1 MSSSLRAF
9 GFITV
14 LIAGSGAWFTASPQ
28 AATPPASVNITSFGA
43 KGDGVTDDT
52 EAMKAALRATA
63 PQGTLICPGS
73 SVYIITTVTV
83 PSQITI
89 SGTCTIKQK
98 DHTADRALLN
108 IPNGSA
114 GITIDGI
121 TIDGNRPNVS
131 GNNANGI
138 FVSNTSNITI
148 KNVKFINIRR
158 NGVLIAGG
166 KGFTLANLTGAN
178 FGVAADHAIGSL
190 VQAWQGASDL
200 NMSNLHM
207 ETFYGIGLNIT
218 KVHNITLRDSNLSGS
233 TMSSGMTIEGSTG
246 VVLHNVTASNNF
258 AHGFELTGDDGL
270 QADTLVAEK
279 NQAYNYLIGVFSE
292 GNIPGRDYHIT
303 NLVSSGAGKQG
314 VMIQGLIGAD
324 FRDWNVSDGITML
337 RDDRTQTRPSNIA
350 WTDCTIDRVT
360 LEHADNIRFN
370 RKPGQ
375 ISTVDSHPVIK

>member
-1 MSSSLRAF
+1 MSKSVRAF

-14 LIAGSGAWFTASPQ
+14 LLAGSGAWFTAFPQ
-28 AATPPASVNITSFGA
+28 AATPQATVNIGSFGA

-63 PQGTLICPGS
+63 PRGTLVCPGS
-73 SVYIITTVTV
+73 RVYIITTVTV
-83 PSQITI
+83 SSHITI
-89 SGTCTIKQK
+89 SGTCTIKQQN
-98 DHTADRALLN
+98 HTADRAILN

-114 GITIDGI
+114 DITIDGI
-121 TIDGNRPNVS
+121 TIDGNRLNVS

-138 FVSNTSNITI
+138 FVSNASNITI
-148 KNVKFINIRR
+148 KNVKFNNVRR

-166 KGFTLANLTGAN
+166 NGFTLANLSGTN
-178 FGVAADHAIGSL
+178 LGVAADRSIGSL
-190 VQAWQGASDL
+190 VQAWHGASDL

-207 ETFYGIGLNIT
+207 ENFYGIGLNIT

-246 VVLHNVTASNNF
+246 VALHNVTASNNF

-279 NQAYNYLIGVFSE
+279 NGTYNYLIGVFSE

-314 VMIQGLIGAD
+314 IMIQGLVGGD
-324 FRDWNVSDGITML
+324 FRDWHVSDGITML
-337 RDDRTQTRPSNIA
+337 RDDRTQTRPSDIA
-350 WTDCTIDRVT
+350 CADCIIDRVR

-375 ISTVDSHPVIK
+375 ISAVDSH